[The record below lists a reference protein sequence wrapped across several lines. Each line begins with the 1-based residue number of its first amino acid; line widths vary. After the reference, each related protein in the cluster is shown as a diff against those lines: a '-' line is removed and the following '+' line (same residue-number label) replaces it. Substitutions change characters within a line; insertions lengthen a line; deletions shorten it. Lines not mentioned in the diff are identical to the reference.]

1 MDLLGDWID
10 YLCAYPPIL
19 QILMLK
25 PNPSVMVFGGEAIQK
40 QLSHGVG
47 AFVMG
52 LVTL

>member
-1 MDLLGDWID
+1 MIGLNICVHTL
-10 YLCAYPPIL
+10 PVL